1 MSKDLGQV
9 VDEKH
14 RANAAKPARAPAIRA
29 ATPADIDLIHTRL
42 MEVINTSPHYND
54 LFKQYE
60 SARLNKAYLAN
71 LIAMDPFHVMICLSG
86 EETVGFMITGPELGT
101 LWLYWSYIF
110 PEMRRASLALACFR
124 DMLEHWRNGRFHKIS
139 TYIRPGNDAVAIV
152 KRFKFVHTC
161 TLEKHI
167 FGEDYMLYE
176 LPLNKVADGYD
187 FGVNLGR
194 LGRIK
199 GRLRSA
205 LGL

>member
-1 MSKDLGQV
+1 MRKDSGQSV
-9 VDEKH
+9 KEPADSRTEKI
-14 RANAAKPARAPAIRA
+14 KRAPTVRA
-29 ATPADIDLIHTRL
+29 ATAADIDLVHKRL
-42 MEVINTSPHYND
+42 MEVIETSPHYSD

-60 SARLNKAYLAN
+60 TARLSKAYLAN
-71 LIAMDPFHVMICLSG
+71 LIAADPYHVIICLSG
-86 EETVGFMITGPELGT
+86 TETAGFMITGPELGT

-110 PEMRRASLALACFR
+110 PEKRRASLALACFR

-176 LPLNKVADGYD
+176 LPLNKVTKDYD
-187 FGVNLGR
+187 FGVNVGR

-199 GRLRSA
+199 RRFGA
-205 LGL
+205 LFGS

>member
-1 MSKDLGQV
+1 MRKDLSLSMKEPADSGM
-9 VDEKH
+9 EKP
-14 RANAAKPARAPAIRA
+14 KRAPTIRA
-29 ATPADIDLIHTRL
+29 AIPADIDLIHTRL

-60 SARLNKAYLAN
+60 SARLGKSYLAN
-71 LIAMDPFHVMICLSG
+71 LIAVDPFHVMVCLSG
-86 EETVGFMITGPELGT
+86 EETAGFMITGPELGT

-110 PEMRRASLALACFR
+110 PEKRRASLAMACFR
-124 DMLEHWRNGRFHKIS
+124 DMIKHWDNGRFHKIS

-152 KRFKFVHTC
+152 KRFKFNHIC

-176 LPLNKVADGYD
+176 LPLNKVTKDYD
-187 FGVNLGR
+187 FGVNVGR

-199 GRLRSA
+199 RRFGA
-205 LGL
+205 LFGS

>member
-14 RANAAKPARAPAIRA
+14 RTKAAKPARAPAIRA
-29 ATPADIDLIHTRL
+29 ATSADIDLIHTRL
-42 MEVINTSPHYND
+42 MEVINTSPHYSD

-60 SARLNKAYLAN
+60 SARLDKAYLAN
-71 LIAMDPFHVMICLSG
+71 LIAMDPFHVMICLTG

-110 PEMRRASLALACFR
+110 PEKRRASLAMACLR
-124 DMLEHWRNGRFHKIS
+124 DMIRHWDNGRFHKIS
-139 TYIRPGNDAVAIV
+139 TYIRPGNDAVALLN
-152 KRFKFVHTC
+152 RFRFTHTC

-187 FGVNLGR
+187 FGVNVGR

-199 GRLRSA
+199 GRLRAA